1 VSTTPKSKLIECRE
15 MLFAANQTL
24 YVIGAALKDRKLAH
38 MADAVTELASMLG
51 DFSTSIDPLTDDRG
65 EQ

>member
-1 VSTTPKSKLIECRE
+1 MPATPQIKLIECRE

-24 YVIGAALKDRKLAH
+24 YVIAGVLKDREFAH

-51 DFSTSIDPLTDDRG
+51 DFSSSIDPLADS
-65 EQ
+65 EAA